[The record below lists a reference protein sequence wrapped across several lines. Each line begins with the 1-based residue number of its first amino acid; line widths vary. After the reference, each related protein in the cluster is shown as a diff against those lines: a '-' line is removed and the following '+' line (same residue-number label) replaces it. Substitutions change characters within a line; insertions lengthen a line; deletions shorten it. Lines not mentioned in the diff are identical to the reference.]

1 MSGRLL
7 KKTKIL
13 FIVPDL
19 YSGGAQRV
27 FMNLVRSFSRIK
39 FDITLVTLIKPN
51 DEHFARLLP
60 KDIRIIQYNFLHTR
74 QAFFP
79 LIRLIR
85 KEQPHVVFS
94 TLTHLN
100 FILAIVKKVVSSDI
114 KFVARESNTIS
125 SSLNDEKFPWLFKF
139 FYGRVY
145 KTFDL
150 IICQSRAMADDLVTN
165 FRIPRASLK
174 VIYNPLDVDLILGNI
189 PKDNPLR
196 SAGSRIELVCVGRLN
211 PQKGFDRLLKIM
223 ALLHDFDFRL
233 RILGDGVLKESLVKQ
248 AHDLDLDAKVQFLGI
263 QENPFRYMA
272 ESDCLLLT
280 SYYEGLPNVVLE
292 ANACGLPVIAFDSP
306 GGTSEI
312 IEVGLN
318 GWLIKDD
325 DLRGFAD
332 KIRSRKYLYLNKQSI
347 VKYATDRFS
356 FDNITTQYENAILSL
371 KKAMDD

>member
-1 MSGRLL
+1 MSGRSLE
-7 KKTKIL
+7 KTKIL

-27 FMNLVRSFSRIK
+27 FMNLVRSFSRVR

-51 DEHFARLLP
+51 DEYFARLLP
-60 KDIRIIQYNFLHTR
+60 KDIRIVQYNFLHTR

-79 LIRLIR
+79 LIGLIR

-100 FILAIVKKVVSSDI
+100 FILAIVKKFVSSNI

-125 SSLNDEKFPWLFKF
+125 SSLKDEKFPWLFRF
-139 FYGRVY
+139 FYERAY

-150 IICQSRAMADDLVTN
+150 IICQSKAMAADLVTN
-165 FRIPRASLK
+165 FKIPLSRLK
-174 VIYNPLDVDLILGNI
+174 IIYNPLDVDLIMANITKGN
-189 PKDNPLR
+189 PQQAER
-196 SAGSRIELVCVGRLN
+196 SRIELISVGRLN

-223 ALLHDFDFRL
+223 TLLHDFDFRL
-233 RILGDGVLKESLVKQ
+233 RILGDGVLKESLIKQ
-248 AHDLDLDAKVQFLGI
+248 AHALGLDSKVHFLGI

-292 ANACGLPVIAFDSP
+292 ANACGLSVIAFDSP

-312 IEVGLN
+312 IENGLN
-318 GWLIKDD
+318 GWLIKDG
-325 DLRGFAD
+325 DLHGFAE
-332 KIRSRKYLYLNKQSI
+332 KIRARPYLHVNKQSI
-347 VKYATDRFS
+347 VKYVVDRFS
-356 FDNITTQYENAILSL
+356 IDNITTQYEDAILSL
-371 KKAMDD
+371 NKAMDD